1 MGLTR
6 PKLAQISTTTSAFD
20 DPIIVLNNNAS
31 SGISNDKDIGIVFER
46 GGDTNQVLLW
56 DESADQFVLASSNEQ
71 GGTSGDVTLI
81 GYAPLQIGALKAS
94 SLILNSTLTF
104 PTSDGSANQF
114 LKTDGSGTLS
124 WGTVTSSLTLAADL
138 GTSDTFN
145 TGETLTFAGGTGID
159 TTVSN
164 NQISIAIDSATVA
177 TLTGSQTLT
186 NKTIASPTIT
196 GTTTISNLSYPTTDG
211 TNGQVL
217 ATNGAGTLSFVDV
230 ATTLDAVTDNGAT
243 TTNSIEVG
251 GITVSGNIVPS
262 ANETYSLGTPTNRFS
277 TLHVAESTVYLGDVA
292 LSIVSGELYVDGN
305 PVAGAGDAW
314 PGYNGDYD
322 MAKGLDQ
329 GAAETPFQLGGE
341 DPFGVP
347 LALVFDNMEPS
358 GQIITYDYADG
369 EAYVGA

>member
-104 PTSDGSANQF
+104 PTLDGSANQF

-124 WGTVTSSLTLAADL
+124 WGTVTSSLTLAADS
-138 GTSDTFN
+138 GTPDTFN

-164 NQISIAIDSATVA
+164 NQISVAIDSTVA

-186 NKTIASPTIT
+186 NKT
-196 GTTTISNLSYPTTDG
+196 L
-211 TNGQVL
+211 
-217 ATNGAGTLSFVDV
+217 
-230 ATTLDAVTDNGAT
+230 GAT
-243 TTNSIEVG
+243 TIA
-251 GITVSGNIVPS
+251 GNLVP
-262 ANETYSLGTPTNRFS
+262 ATNETYSLGTNSLRFS
-277 TLHVAESTVYLGDVA
+277 ELHVAGSTIYVGGAA
-292 LSIVSGELYVDGN
+292 LSISSGTLYVDGS
-305 PVAGAGDAW
+305 PVGADADW
-314 PGYNGDYD
+314 PGASGNYD
-322 MAKGLDQ
+322 LSYD
-329 GAAETPFQLGGE
+329 AAQSAQETPFESGGT
-341 DPFGVP
+341 DAFGVD
-347 LALVFDNMEPS
+347 LTVLFDNMDPGGS
-358 GQIITYDYADG
+358 IITYDYADG
-369 EAYVGA
+369 EAYLGA